1 MGLDKRNVDY
11 DFDVVSNR
19 EFLKEGAAVND
30 CKRPDRIIIG
40 TTWVKAE
47 DAMRELYAP
56 INRNHD
62 KVLLMGVRSA
72 ELTKYVANC
81 MLATRIPFMNEMANL
96 AERLG
101 GKYRRSAPRYRFGFP
116 NWLFIHISG
125 CRLCRFVLP
134 QGCQGADPH
143 KIKELGFAYY
153 GIGRGLSVSRDRGL

>member
-72 ELTKYVANC
+72 ELTKYVGYC
-81 MLATRIPFMNEMANL
+81 MLATKISFMNEMANL

-101 GKYRRSAPRYRFGFP
+101 ANIEEVRLGIGSDSRIGY
-116 NWLFIHISG
+116 LFIY
-125 CRLCRFVLP
+125 P
-134 QGCQGADPH
+134 GAGYVGSCFPKDVRAL
-143 KIKELGFAYY
+143 I
-153 GIGRGLSVSRDRGL
+153 RTR